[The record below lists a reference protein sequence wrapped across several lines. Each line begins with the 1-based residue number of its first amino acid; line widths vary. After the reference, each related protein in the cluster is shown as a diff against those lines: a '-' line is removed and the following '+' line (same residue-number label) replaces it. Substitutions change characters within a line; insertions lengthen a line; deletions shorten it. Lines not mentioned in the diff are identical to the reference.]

1 MPPPARHPWTLA
13 ENVWY
18 KPWCIAKAT
27 SLHRLRL
34 LSAIRCLLYMTCVK
48 FHINLQHFG
57 GATNTF
63 DACHQQLGILG
74 PLQKMSNAKHDVSQR
89 SHHYFFWYLPQLNHM
104 HYIWCVWSFIL
115 SYNSMAEQSML
126 SLQSGHPWTLVW
138 YKPSC
143 FLEVTSVF
151 HLSLLTAIEY
161 TITKSFVKFHIDLK
175 HFGWAINA
183 FDACHHQ
190 LGILGPLQKMSSAHH
205 DVSQRS
211 HECFIWDCP
220 QLYNIH

>member
-1 MPPPARHPWTLA
+1 
-13 ENVWY
+13 
-18 KPWCIAKAT
+18 
-27 SLHRLRL
+27 
-34 LSAIRCLLYMTCVK
+34 
-48 FHINLQHFG
+48 
-57 GATNTF
+57 
-63 DACHQQLGILG
+63 
-74 PLQKMSNAKHDVSQR
+74 
-89 SHHYFFWYLPQLNHM
+89 
-104 HYIWCVWSFIL
+104 
-115 SYNSMAEQSML
+115 ML

-151 HLSLLTAIEY
+151 HLSILTAKEY
-161 TITKSFVKFHIDLK
+161 TIQISFVKFHIELT

-220 QLYNIH
+220 QLYNIHYYWRVRSFVSNYNSMVVQSMLLMHATTSKASLDPCRKCVVQTMMYRKGHIIASSETSLSYKMFIIYDLCEVPY